1 MNKTINDDPTIKE
14 FLLNR
19 DLQPSTI
26 RSYLYTINVYSEF
39 INLKPYEFIEE
50 AEKEEKERIMMRKR
64 AIKGHL
70 LSFKQ
75 YLTAEKNYSPQN
87 ISKMITTIRSF
98 YHEFQIELP
107 HIIIRKKPSE
117 RQTISDIPTFEHIH
131 EILKLCNRK
140 YSAIIIL
147 MLSSGMGAGEVL
159 SLNYSDFLN
168 SIMTYL
174 DIPIDKMVD
183 IGVLRNK
190 LLEIKLQDDL
200 IVGTWNVRRKKTNM
214 DYVTFSSPESI
225 IYILEYL
232 IQSPPKDLKSP
243 LFRIAK
249 NSDTGLTYGT
259 LNMKFARMND
269 ELGYGKIG
277 TNRFFHSHTL
287 RKLFA
292 TTLYKKK
299 LQQLTVDWFLGHK
312 IDPIT
317 EAYFKSDIDSLKEQY
332 ISCIKDL
339 SVEEIEIKT
348 LQSPE
353 YHELKVQYEKDSKA
367 KDGEMSELK
376 EQVEYLTT
384 IVKMIT
390 DPKTNKTPK
399 FMEGREDIM
408 EYVEKNKDK
417 ILKNSD

>member
-26 RSYLYTINVYSEF
+26 RSYLFTINAYSEH
-39 INLKPYEFIEE
+39 IHLKPYEFIEE
-50 AEKEEKERIMMRKR
+50 AEKEEYDRIMMRKR
-64 AIKGHL
+64 AIKDHL

-75 YLTAEKNYSPQN
+75 YLAAEKNYSPHN
-87 ISKMITTIRSF
+87 ISKMMTTIRSF

-117 RQTISDIPTFEHIH
+117 RQTISDIPTFEHVR

-140 YSAIIIL
+140 YSAIITL

-168 SIMTYL
+168 SIKIYL
-174 DIPIDKMVD
+174 DIPINKMVD
-183 IGVLRNK
+183 VEVLRNK
-190 LLEIKLQDDL
+190 LLEIKLQDNL
-200 IVGTWNVRRKKTNM
+200 IIGTWNVRRKKTNM

-232 IQSPPKDLKSP
+232 IQSPPKDLESP
-243 LFRIAK
+243 LFRIAR
-249 NSDTGLTYGT
+249 NSNTGLTYGT
-259 LNMKFARMND
+259 LNMKFARIND
-269 ELGYGKIG
+269 ELGYGRVG
-277 TNRFFHSHTL
+277 RNRFFHSHTL

-292 TTLYKKK
+292 TTLYKQK

-317 EAYFKSDIDSLKEQY
+317 EAYFKSDIDTLKDQY
-332 ISCIKDL
+332 LTCIKDL
-339 SVEEIEIKT
+339 SIEAVEIRHLETEDIKKLEALKSSEVENQRRISQLEQE
-348 LQSPE
+348 LQEQKQTKEKVDKLEAIVQNFLSK
-353 YHELKVQYEKDSKA
+353 ELEKD
-367 KDGEMSELK
+367 LK
-376 EQVEYLTT
+376 KE
-384 IVKMIT
+384 
-390 DPKTNKTPK
+390 
-399 FMEGREDIM
+399 
-408 EYVEKNKDK
+408 
-417 ILKNSD
+417 

>member
-1 MNKTINDDPTIKE
+1 MNKSINDDPTIKE

-26 RSYLYTINVYSEF
+26 RSYLFTINAYCEH
-39 INLKPYEFIEE
+39 IHLKPYEFIEE
-50 AEKEEKERIMMRKR
+50 AEKEENKRILMRKR
-64 AIKGHL
+64 AIKDHL

-75 YLTAEKNYSPQN
+75 HLTIEKNYSPST
-87 ISKMITTIRSF
+87 ISKMMTSIRSF

-107 HIIIRKKPSE
+107 HIIRKKPSE
-117 RQTISDIPTFEHIH
+117 RQTLSDIPTFENIR
-131 EILKLCNRK
+131 EILELCNRK
-140 YSAIIIL
+140 YSAIITL

-183 IGVLRNK
+183 VGVLRNK

-232 IQSPPKDLKSP
+232 IQSPPKNLKSP
-243 LFRIAK
+243 LFRIAR
-249 NSDTGLTYGT
+249 NSDTRLTYGT
-259 LNMKFARMND
+259 LNMKFARIND
-269 ELGYGKIG
+269 ELEYGKIG

-317 EAYFKSDIDSLKEQY
+317 EAYFKSDIDSLREQY

-339 SVEEIEIKT
+339 SIEEIEVRRLETEDIKMLKELLNQVKSSQEQIKS
-348 LQSPE
+348 LQE
-353 YHELKVQYEKDSKA
+353 QLDSK
-367 KDGEMSELK
+367 ER
-376 EQVEYLTT
+376 
-384 IVKMIT
+384 
-390 DPKTNKTPK
+390 
-399 FMEGREDIM
+399 F
-408 EYVEKNKDK
+408 DK
-417 ILKNSD
+417 YPQP